1 MGNQTFAPKYN
12 VVFFLL
18 LFINSQI
25 FSGFS
30 CCEAAV
36 YSNISCIGSER
47 WALLNLKKCLIDK
60 SNRLSSWIGENCC
73 KWKGAS
79 CNMHTGRVIKLD
91 LHNPDIFDSENL
103 SLGGEISSSLLN
115 LKYLQHLDLSRNNFS
130 GIKIPTFFGS
140 FKYMRYLNLSE
151 AEFQGEIPSHLGNL
165 SKLQYL
171 DIGKNYHSKI
181 KSFWWIS
188 RLSSLRSLDLSW
200 VNLSS
205 AHDWLQAISML
216 PSLQSINTLAD
227 IDLSSNLF
235 QGNLPLCLQNLTSL
249 TALRLSSNSFQGIIP
264 FEIGHLKKLKEL
276 DLSLNKFG
284 GTIPSSLW
292 QLNEL
297 QSLLIS
303 HNSFVGDITEIHFA
317 RLTEL
322 KSLDISWTSLRMN
335 VSSRWFPPF
344 QLDEISL
351 DSIQVGSQ
359 FPPWL
364 EMQKRVMRLS
374 MSNASISDAIP
385 SWFEVVYSHI
395 RFLDLSNNQI
405 SGKLPKILG
414 SRVRPFTTDRIT
426 PPFVNLEHLNLHEN
440 NFIGKIPSD
449 ICKLSSLKI
458 LDLSSNNLSGE
469 IPLSLGNLQNL
480 VQLNLANNSL
490 FGQIPSSLGG
500 SLGLVVLLLNENNFH
515 GHLPASMQNLS
526 NLMILDIG
534 DNQLSGTIPRW
545 FSKAFPYL
553 AWLRLQSNKFNGDIP
568 VELCQLSF
576 LQVLNLAQNN
586 LTGIIPRCFGNF
598 TAMASKSASS
608 VKIFNFLRFFLPSM
622 IKGRELMYPPSSLP
636 IISISISDNKI
647 NGEIPKELMELVGLQ
662 SLNLSK
668 NHLQGS
674 IPKNIGNLKELE
686 SLDLSTNELSGF
698 IPPSLATIDA
708 LGYLNLSF
716 NKLSGQIPQGNHFQT
731 FDDKSIYEGNRG
743 LCSKPLQDC
752 VNDKPSKEDGP
763 QELHRGERESSCI
776 PWFFAG
782 FAPGFSV
789 GLVGFFIVL
798 RFKKSWRYA
807 YFRFVENLCSNIWM
821 QILVK
826 FSLLWRKFK
835 GVSP

>member
-1 MGNQTFAPKYN
+1 MI
-12 VVFFLL
+12 L
-18 LFINSQI
+18 SD
-25 FSGFS
+25 FS
-30 CCEAAV
+30 CCETTV
-36 YSNISCIGSER
+36 YSNVSCIESER

-73 KWKGAS
+73 KWEGVS
-79 CNMHTGRVIKLD
+79 CNMHTGHVIKLD
-91 LHNPDIFDSENL
+91 LHNPIIIDSERYSFEPENYLSYYENL
-103 SLGGEISSSLLN
+103 RLGGEISSSLLN
-115 LKYLQHLDLSRNNFS
+115 LKYLQHLDLSLNDFS
-130 GIKIPTFFGS
+130 AMEVPAFFGS

-151 AEFQGEIPSHLGNL
+151 AGFHGEIPSHLGNL

-171 DIGKNYHSKI
+171 DIGRNYNSKI

-188 RLSSLRSLDLSW
+188 RLSSLRSLDLSE
-200 VNLSS
+200 VNLIS
-205 AHDWLQAISML
+205 AHNWLQAISIL

-227 IDLSSNLF
+227 IDLSRNLF

-249 TALRLSSNSFQGIIP
+249 TALRLGDNSFQGIIP

-276 DLSLNKFG
+276 DLSRNKFG
-284 GTIPSSLW
+284 GTIPSSLS

-303 HNSFVGDITEIHFA
+303 HNSFVGEITEIHFA

-335 VSSRWFPPF
+335 VSSTWFPPF
-344 QLDEISL
+344 QLDEIYL
-351 DSIQVGSQ
+351 DSVQVGPQ

-364 EMQKRVMRLS
+364 ETQKRVMGLS
-374 MSNASISDAIP
+374 MSNASISDVIP
-385 SWFEVVYSHI
+385 SWFEVVYSHFNFI
-395 RFLDLSNNQI
+395 DLSNNQI
-405 SGKLPKILG
+405 SGKLPKILRSG
-414 SRVRPFTTDRIT
+414 VRYSIT
-426 PPFVNLEHLNLHEN
+426 VVKYSFVLLDLHEN

-449 ICKLSSLKI
+449 ICKLSNLI
-458 LDLSSNNLSGE
+458 YLDLSSNNLSGE
-469 IPLSLGNLQNL
+469 IPLCLGNLQNL
-480 VQLNLANNSL
+480 VLLNLANNSL

-515 GHLPASMQNLS
+515 GYLPASMQNLS
-526 NLMILDIG
+526 DLRVLDIG

-545 FSKAFPYL
+545 FSKAFPNL
-553 AWLRLQSNKFNGDIP
+553 EWLRLQSNKFNGDIP
-568 VELCQLSF
+568 VELCQLSS
-576 LQVLNLAQNN
+576 LRVLNLAQNN

-598 TAMASKSASS
+598 TAMAQSASYGL
-608 VKIFNFLRFFLPSM
+608 IFSLSEIFLPSM
-622 IKGRELMYPPSSLP
+622 IKGRDVMYPSNSLG

-662 SLNLSK
+662 FLNLSK

-674 IPKNIGNLKELE
+674 IPENIGNLKELE
-686 SLDLSTNELSGF
+686 SLDLSTNELSGS

-743 LCSKPLQDC
+743 LCGKPLQDC

-763 QELHRGERESSCI
+763 QELHRGERESSYI
-776 PWFFAG
+776 PWFCAG

-789 GLVGFFIVL
+789 GLVGFFVVL

-821 QILVK
+821 QIVVK